1 MPEPYFGA
9 KRVLTRAEWYTLH
22 AVHVSIPTYHFWAPY
37 VDVPNSVSFIS
48 KFQNLARKD
57 SPQGR
62 TLFGSGIIYII
73 TLYRSLRAEVLL
85 QSRDRTGERGTK
97 LSTMPPKTNY
107 ISFYTQ

>member
-37 VDVPNSVSFIS
+37 VEVPNSVSFIS

-62 TLFGSGIIYII
+62 TLFGSGIIYVHNYPISE
-73 TLYRSLRAEVLL
+73 LK
-85 QSRDRTGERGTK
+85 SRGA
-97 LSTMPPKTNY
+97 STE
-107 ISFYTQ
+107 